1 MNTRSLKPLW
11 HHVPLLIGLALA
23 VNLCAEVATTGTIPP
38 PVPASTPLVFPG
50 AEWDVASP
58 ESQGIDPGKLEA
70 AMEALKAVCGADGT
84 TKTVVIRNGH
94 LIWKGE
100 NVTHRH
106 IIYSCTKSFTS
117 TCMGLLW
124 DDGKCSPDTLAC
136 KYLPQLEKDYPQ
148 MTLGHLA
155 TFTSGY
161 NAPRN
166 DMLSPSAPMYPLGT
180 AMHYSGQ
187 TDLLAAVL
195 TRIAGEPLEDLF
207 MRRIGNTIGL
217 TPEHFVW
224 GSKTSIEGIK
234 LNYGASGIEATPLAL
249 ARFGWLYA
257 NGGNWNGQQLISK
270 KYISEACVVK
280 VPASLPPHDPR
291 GWYTVLPGNYGLNW
305 WINGVN
311 ASGARKWPSA
321 PVNTFAAQ
329 GMGNNICLIVPEW
342 KMVIVRCGDDKIVD
356 IGLYD
361 RMFALLKEALEI
373 PSRPIPQM

>member
-1 MNTRSLKPLW
+1 MNTHLLKPLW
-11 HHVPLLIGLALA
+11 RPVLLLMGLALA
-23 VNLCAEVATTGTIPP
+23 ADLCAEVAPTGAIPP
-38 PVPASTPLVFPG
+38 TTPPAFPG
-50 AEWDVASP
+50 AEWDMASP
-58 ESQGIDPGKLEA
+58 ESQGIDPRKLEA
-70 AMEALKAVCGADGT
+70 AMETLKEICGADGT
-84 TKTVVIRNGH
+84 TKTVVIRNGRI
-94 LIWKGE
+94 IWKG
-100 NVTHRH
+100 NHTTDRH

-117 TCMGLLW
+117 TCLGLLW

-136 KYLPQLEKDYPQ
+136 QYLPQLEKDYPR

-161 NAPRN
+161 DAPRD
-166 DMLSPSAPMYPLGT
+166 DMLTPSAPMYPLGT

-217 TPEHFVW
+217 TPEHFFW
-224 GSKTSIEGIK
+224 GSKRSLDGIK

-257 NGGNWNGQQLISK
+257 NGGNWNGQQLISA

-280 VPASLPPHDPR
+280 VPADLPPHDPK

-311 ASGARKWPSA
+311 ATGARKWPSA

-329 GMGNNICLIVPEW
+329 GMGNNICLVVPEW
-342 KMVIVRCGDDKIVD
+342 KMVVVRCGDDKVPD
-356 IGLYD
+356 IGQYD
-361 RMFALLKEALEI
+361 RMFVLLKEALG
-373 PSRPIPQM
+373 M